1 MRWRMDF
8 YHQSRGILARYSIE
22 APLPA
27 AALELGWSALA
38 ADYPLVASR
47 RRSRPRLRTDR
58 ASSQDGG
65 GQDGGGWQ
73 LHRIGHDP
81 DGDSGGRPP
90 AAEPPGSSL
99 GP

>member
-22 APLPA
+22 SPLPA

-47 RRSRPRLRTDR
+47 RRSRARLRTDR
-58 ASSQDGG
+58 AG

-73 LHRIGHDP
+73 LHRIGPDTGGDP
-81 DGDSGGRPP
+81 GASSP
-90 AAEPPGSSL
+90 AAEPPGQTR
-99 GP
+99 